1 MADTADDAVPPTRG
15 PDPDSAA
22 PAGSVGSTASGEAAE
37 ATEGHDDHG
46 DPPYFLI
53 WGVLLIL
60 TLAEVG
66 YAFLGLPKF
75 WLAAGLIVMAIWKA
89 LLVALYYMHLRWE
102 PKRLW
107 VLAASPLPLVAILI
121 LAVITEY

>member
-1 MADTADDAVPPTRG
+1 VSGAGRRAGWTAEDHMVVTDNATPT
-15 PDPDSAA
+15 AE
-22 PAGSVGSTASGEAAE
+22 TAHEEHS
-37 ATEGHDDHG
+37 
-46 DPPYFLI
+46 DPPYILI

-66 YAFLGLPKF
+66 YAFLALPKF
-75 WLAAGLIVMAIWKA
+75 WLALGLIVMAIWKA

-107 VLAASPLPLVAILI
+107 VLAASPLPLIAILI
-121 LAVITEY
+121 LAVITEF